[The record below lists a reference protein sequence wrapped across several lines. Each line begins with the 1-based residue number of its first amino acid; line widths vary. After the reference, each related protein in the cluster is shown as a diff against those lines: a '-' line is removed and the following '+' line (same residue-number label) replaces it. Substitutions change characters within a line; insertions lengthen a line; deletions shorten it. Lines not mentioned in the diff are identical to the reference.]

1 MYVEMS
7 FSLHLSMAHIS
18 SMESLLVGD
27 TNSTQTMA
35 NSDFPHCCRGVYS
48 IIAATFILCCLVPE
62 THSHT
67 MSSIVQVHVSVE
79 EAVDSWHY
87 VALPEPPSGCPEVLL
102 TLDMAGWCFSL
113 PCPLTGPALPS
124 FSIKM

>member
-7 FSLHLSMAHIS
+7 FFLHLSIVHIS
-18 SMESLLVGD
+18 SMESLFVGD

-35 NSDFPHCCRGVYS
+35 NSDFQHYCRGVHRV
-48 IIAATFILCCLVPE
+48 IAATYTLRCLVPE

-67 MSSIVQVHVSVE
+67 VFYCPTSCLCRRGSGL
-79 EAVDSWHY
+79 WHY
-87 VALPEPPSGCPEVLL
+87 LALPESPSDCPEALL
-102 TLDMAGWCFSL
+102 TLDMVGWCFSL
-113 PCPLTGPALPS
+113 PCPLTSSALPS